1 MLDLSDLSGFVLGIV
16 LLYKSLNKSLNRPLI
31 NQGVARST
39 KAQPGPLASNRGIPD
54 LLTGLECAQGCRE
67 PLGTD
72 RFPFDPASVVKK
84 FFAPVRATAA
94 NRTVYNYVHFQA
106 EPLQTVPS

>member
-39 KAQPGPLASNRGIPD
+39 KAQPGPLASSGIPD
-54 LLTGLECAQGCRE
+54 LLTVLECAQGCRE
-67 PLGTD
+67 PLVTD
-72 RFPFDPASVVKK
+72 RLAFDRASVK
-84 FFAPVRATAA
+84 
-94 NRTVYNYVHFQA
+94 
-106 EPLQTVPS
+106 S